1 MLPVQPTAGVRHAG
15 CSTTGVTPGPL
26 RTWQVHGRPQAFGQV
41 GSDEQ
46 SPQQNSGGETALGV
60 LGKEQP

>member
-15 CSTTGVTPGPL
+15 CSTTRVTPGPL
-26 RTWQVHGRPQAFGQV
+26 QTWQVHGRPQVFSQV

-46 SPQQNSGGETALGV
+46 SPQQNSVG
-60 LGKEQP
+60 